1 MVAVMA
7 SHRPVLAAAML
18 ASTLMAFAA
27 DGRAVVDDGPELAQA
42 LQRRYDTVKDF
53 SADFVHTYQGGV
65 LRKQISERGRVL
77 IKKPGKMRWDYTAPE
92 PKLFVSDGMKIYSY
106 LPQDKQVIVSRVP
119 GDDQATM
126 PALFLAGKGNLTRD
140 FTASIVE
147 LPAGLPANTRAL
159 KLVPKM
165 PQRDYDSIVLAVDP
179 ARLEIRG
186 LLSVDTQGG
195 TSTLSFTN
203 LKENVGLADKEFTF
217 TIPRG
222 VDLVTDSS
230 RP

>member
-1 MVAVMA
+1 MG
-7 SHRPVLAAAML
+7 SHRPALAAAML
-18 ASTLMAFAA
+18 ACGLVAFAG
-27 DGRAVVDDGPELAQA
+27 DGRAAIDEAPDLAQA

-53 SADFVHTYQGGV
+53 SADFVHAYQGGV
-65 LRKQISERGRVL
+65 LRKQVSERGHVL

-92 PKLFVSDGMKIYSY
+92 PKLFVSDGTKIYSY
-106 LPQDKQVIVSRVP
+106 LPQDKQVIVSNVP
-119 GDDQATM
+119 RDDQATM

-159 KLVPKM
+159 KLVPRT
-165 PQRDYDSIVLAVDP
+165 PQRDYDAIILAVDP
-179 ARLEIRG
+179 VRLEIRG
-186 LLSVDTQGG
+186 LSSVDAQGG

>member
-1 MVAVMA
+1 
-7 SHRPVLAAAML
+7 
-18 ASTLMAFAA
+18 
-27 DGRAVVDDGPELAQA
+27 
-42 LQRRYDTVKDF
+42 
-53 SADFVHTYQGGV
+53 
-65 LRKQISERGRVL
+65 
-77 IKKPGKMRWDYTAPE
+77 
-92 PKLFVSDGMKIYSY
+92 
-106 LPQDKQVIVSRVP
+106 
-119 GDDQATM
+119 M

-140 FTASIVE
+140 FTSSIVD

-159 KLVPKM
+159 KLVPRT

-186 LLSVDTQGG
+186 LLSVDAQGG

-203 LKENVGLADKEFTF
+203 LKENVGLADKAFTF

>member
-1 MVAVMA
+1 MVALMA
-7 SHRPVLAAAML
+7 SLRPVLAAAML
-18 ASTLMAFAA
+18 ASSLMAFAA

-147 LPAGLPANTRAL
+147 LPAGLPANMRAL

-179 ARLEIRG
+179 TRLEIRG